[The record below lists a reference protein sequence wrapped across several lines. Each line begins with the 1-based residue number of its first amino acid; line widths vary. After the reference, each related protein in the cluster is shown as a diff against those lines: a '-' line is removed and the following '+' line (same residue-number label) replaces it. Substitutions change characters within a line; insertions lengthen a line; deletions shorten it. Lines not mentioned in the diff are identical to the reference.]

1 MNYISTE
8 KFPDETNFQKLK
20 VLLFLK
26 IKSFTNFHAVFKQF
40 GAEHPPPMPA

>member
-26 IKSFTNFHAVFKQF
+26 IKSFTFFMQF
-40 GAEHPPPMPA
+40 LSILDFCWLH